1 MSWNGAID
9 HILDA
14 FSLYIR
20 ICKYDKYHK
29 CFVVQV
35 SNFVWCRKMIRDR
48 GWIEFEFCTVMIH
61 VLRSQNTTIT
71 FFIEAI

>member
-1 MSWNGAID
+1 MGEID

-20 ICKYDKYHK
+20 IGKYYKCHK
-29 CFVVQV
+29 RCVVQL

-48 GWIEFEFCTVMIH
+48 GGIEFEFCVVMIH
-61 VLRSQNTTIT
+61 VLRSENTTIT